1 MCRIPDPPKPRNCKC
16 GHQAVYGDKCG
27 HCYIRL
33 VLDPLEK
40 RSRNSK
46 LVIGGPGRCP
56 HCDSISMQRVTAWGT
71 SSDVIFVEKIEGK
84 KPYLVQC
91 RKCKRQWKT
100 AAEYARHLS
109 GDAYRIGA
117 K

>member
-1 MCRIPDPPKPRNCKC
+1 MNCT
-16 GHQAVYGDKCG
+16 
-27 HCYIRL
+27 
-33 VLDPLEK
+33 
-40 RSRNSK
+40 S
-46 LVIGGPGRCP
+46 
-56 HCDSISMQRVTAWGT
+56 CDSITMQRVTTWRIY
-71 SSDVIFVEKIEGK
+71 SDVIFMKKVEGK
-84 KPYLVQC
+84 KPYLVHC